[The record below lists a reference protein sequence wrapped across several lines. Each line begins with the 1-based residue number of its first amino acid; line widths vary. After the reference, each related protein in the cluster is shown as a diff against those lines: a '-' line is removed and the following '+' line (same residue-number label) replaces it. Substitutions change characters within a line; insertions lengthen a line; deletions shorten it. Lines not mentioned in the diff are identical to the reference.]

1 MSPRVVTFH
10 YTLTDPSGQTID
22 SSAGHEPMTY
32 MEGAQQIIPGLESR
46 IQPLRA
52 KDKKKIQVPA
62 AEGYGPRDERF
73 IMDVPLDRLPVKDL
87 HVGQQFQIT
96 TDPNSPPF
104 TVTKITA
111 THAVLDGNHPL
122 AGVDLTFD
130 VKIVEAREATAEEIQ
145 HGHAHGAGGHHH

>member
-10 YTLTDPSGQTID
+10 YTLTDKNGQTID
-22 SSAGHEPMTY
+22 SSVGQEPMTY

-46 IQPLRA
+46 ILPLKA
-52 KDKKKIQVPA
+52 KDKSKIQVPA
-62 AEGYGPRDERF
+62 EEGYGKRDERAV
-73 IMDVPLDRLPVKDL
+73 INVPRERLPKEL
-87 HVGQQFQIT
+87 EVGQQFQVT
-96 TDPNSPPF
+96 QDPNSPPF
-104 TVTKITA
+104 MVASISD

-130 VKIVEAREATAEEIQ
+130 VEIVEIREATAEEAK